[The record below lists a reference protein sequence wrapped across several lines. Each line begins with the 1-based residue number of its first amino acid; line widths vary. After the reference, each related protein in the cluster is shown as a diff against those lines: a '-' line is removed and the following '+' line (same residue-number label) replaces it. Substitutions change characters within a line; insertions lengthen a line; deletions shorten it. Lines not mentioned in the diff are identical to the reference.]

1 MDNPAHSPE
10 ELQAMFDD
18 MKRVFSEGL
27 ERLRKSSPEHYD
39 EVQKNLQEML
49 DNFQQQ
55 YPSVK

>member
-1 MDNPAHSPE
+1 MSSHAHSPE

-27 ERLRKSSPEHYD
+27 ERLRESAPEHCD